1 MMDQEANVFVARQPI
16 FDRRQK
22 VYGYELLYRARQEEN
37 FSATNGDQAT
47 LSVIRNV
54 LLVHGPEKLTGGKKV
69 FINFT
74 KNLLLNKTP
83 FYLPKEIAVVE
94 ILEGMEVDQELL
106 EACRHLKENHYILA
120 LDDFLWPDQEDNRL
134 ADLVDLIK
142 VDFRQTKEEERKTIV
157 DHFRPRGPKLIAEKT
172 ETREEFQEALDSGF
186 AMFQGFFFSK
196 PVIISSR
203 DIPGFKLVYLRIL
216 KELARPELDFRVLDK
231 VIARDPSLS
240 YKILKY
246 INSAFFGL
254 RYEITSIIDALR
266 LLGEKEIRRWAS
278 LAVLTHL
285 GVDQPQELLRF
296 SLLRARFCE
305 ALAAKVGLA
314 SQKSELFLMG
324 MFSLMDVFIGR
335 PLEEVLDDIPLT
347 EKVKGALLG
356 HDNDYRQL
364 FDLVVNYETAS
375 WEKVAALAAQLKVE
389 LQELPVL
396 YAEAIDWVDRP
407 LWFSA

>member
-1 MMDQEANVFVARQPI
+1 MMDQESDVFVARQPI
-16 FDRRQK
+16 FDRRQR
-22 VYGYELLYRARQEEN
+22 VYGYELLYRARGEDN
-37 FSATNGDQAT
+37 FCLIDGDQAT

-54 LLVHGPEKLTGGKKV
+54 LLVHGPEKLTGGKKA

-94 ILEGMEVDQELL
+94 ILEGMEVDKELL
-106 EACRHLKENHYILA
+106 EACRHLKENNYLLA
-120 LDDFLWPDQEDNRL
+120 LDDFLWPEQEDHRL
-134 ADLVDLIK
+134 TELADLIK
-142 VDFRQTKEEERKTIV
+142 VDFRQSKEAERKTIV
-157 DHFRPRGPKLIAEKT
+157 DHFRPRGLKLIAEKT

-186 AMFQGFFFSK
+186 TFFQGFFFSK

-203 DIPGFKLVYLRIL
+203 DIPGFKLTYLRVL
-216 KELARPELDFRVLDK
+216 KELARPELDFRVLEK
-231 VIARDPSLS
+231 IIARDPSLS
-240 YKILKY
+240 YKMLKY

-266 LLGEKEIRRWAS
+266 LLGEREIRRWAS

-285 GVDQPQELLRF
+285 GQDQPQELLRF

-305 ALAAKVGLA
+305 SLAPKVGLA

-335 PLEEVLDDIPLT
+335 PLDEILDDIPLT
-347 EKVKGALLG
+347 EKVKAALLG
-356 HDNDYRQL
+356 HSNDYRTL
-364 FDLVVNYETAS
+364 FDLVVNYETAA
-375 WEKVAALAAQLKVE
+375 WEQVSNLAEQLSLE
-389 LQELPVL
+389 MQELPVL
-396 YAEAIDWVDRP
+396 YAESINWVDRP